1 MITWDDYFML
11 LAQAAAFKSKDVR
24 QVVGCVV
31 VGPHR
36 NVLTTGFNGFPRG
49 VQETDERM
57 LDKPTKL
64 LFIAHAER
72 NAMDQAARHGI
83 SLHGASMFVTKHPCN
98 ECAKSIIQA
107 GIQRVVCPPL
117 SADSSW
123 SESARLAKT
132 MLDEA
137 QVVLHVLQPTYH
149 IQLQS
154 TEDQT

>member
-1 MITWDDYFML
+1 MKWDDYFML
-11 LAQAAAFKSKDVR
+11 LAQAAALKSKDTR

-31 VGPHR
+31 VGPY
-36 NVLTTGFNGFPRG
+36 NNILTTGFNGFPRG

-57 LDKPTKL
+57 QDKSTKL

-107 GIQRVVCPPL
+107 GIRRVVCPPL
-117 SADSSW
+117 SPDSSW
-123 SESARLAKT
+123 SESAKLAKT

-137 QVVLHVLQPTYH
+137 EIVLQVMQPLYQ
-149 IQLQS
+149 INQQPY
-154 TEDQT
+154 EEQK

>member
-1 MITWDDYFML
+1 MTWDDYFL
-11 LAQAAAFKSKDVR
+11 IQAFAAAVKSKDSR
-24 QVVGCVV
+24 QKVGCVV
-31 VGPHR
+31 VGPF
-36 NVLTTGFNGFPRG
+36 NNILTTGFNGFPRG

-57 LDKPTKL
+57 LDKTTKL

-83 SLHGASMFVTKHPCN
+83 SLHAATMFVTKHPCN

-117 SADSSW
+117 NADSSW

-137 QVVLHVLQPTYH
+137 QVVLHILQPSLQIN
-149 IQLQS
+149 IQPLEEQR
-154 TEDQT
+154 

>member
-1 MITWDDYFML
+1 MTWDDYFMIQ
-11 LAQAAAFKSKDVR
+11 AFAAAFKSKDTR
-24 QVVGCVV
+24 QIVGCVV
-31 VGPHR
+31 VGPY
-36 NVLTTGFNGFPRG
+36 NNILTTGFNGFPRG

-57 LDKPTKL
+57 LDKTTKL

-107 GIQRVVCPPL
+107 GIRRVVCPPL
-117 SADSSW
+117 SPESSW

-137 QVVLHVLQPTYH
+137 QVVLHVMSPLYQLSLQPY
-149 IQLQS
+149 
-154 TEDQT
+154 EAEK